1 MSTPGR
7 TLRRAALL
15 FAGRLPTQAE
25 FAVVSDGEDSSLRQP
40 IRGLMTG
47 PGFHDFLIRSAN
59 DRLLTDRER
68 GNVIGVAE
76 VRFVDLTN
84 KRWAPAQ
91 EGIANGYATEPRRYP
106 GFRFH
111 ERAGQYGVARAPLEL
126 IAHVVEND
134 LPYTDI
140 LTADYIM
147 ANPAAAA
154 AYGATTEFDN
164 PNDVTEFKPSEIA
177 RYFRRDRSMI
187 VEEDPPNIRRVINPG
202 NLSTDYP
209 HAGVLNT
216 TVFLRRYPSTATNR
230 NRARSRWTYYHFH
243 GFDIEKSAARTQNPD
258 ALADTDNPT
267 MNNPACTVCHI
278 PMDPVAGTYQNY
290 GDIGLFRDK
299 NAGWDALP
307 NLYRA
312 PKDGTISPYQRGDT
326 WFRDMREPGFGGQTA
341 PRASAKG
348 LGRFSKPDRPRI
360 VAALDRFAANP
371 M

>member
-1 MSTPGR
+1 
-7 TLRRAALL
+7 
-15 FAGRLPTQAE
+15 
-25 FAVVSDGEDSSLRQP
+25 
-40 IRGLMTG
+40 
-47 PGFHDFLIRSAN
+47 
-59 DRLLTDRER
+59 
-68 GNVIGVAE
+68 
-76 VRFVDLTN
+76 
-84 KRWAPAQ
+84 
-91 EGIANGYATEPRRYP
+91 
-106 GFRFH
+106 
-111 ERAGQYGVARAPLEL
+111 
-126 IAHVVEND
+126 
-134 LPYTDI
+134 
-140 LTADYIM
+140 M
-147 ANPAAAA
+147 ANAAAAA

-164 PNDVTEFKPSEIA
+164 PDDVTEFKPSEIA

-187 VEEDPPNIRRVINPG
+187 VEEDPSNIRRVINPG

-216 TVFLRRYPSTATNR
+216 TVFLRRYPTTATNR
-230 NRARSRWTYYHFH
+230 NRARSRWTYYHFL

-258 ALADTDNPT
+258 TLADTDNPT

-290 GDIGLFRDK
+290 GDIGLFRDR
-299 NAGWDALP
+299 NAGRDTLP

-312 PKDGTISPYQRGDT
+312 PNDGTISPYQSGDT

-371 M
+371 ILGTVLKRALRGLRRLRVGDF